1 MLLYKK
7 NSTDVRYER
16 PGYGGEGRVQAGQM
30 KGLRATVTTDQL
42 SSVLTHRTLVI
53 VGVSLHTEM
62 LVIRGP
68 AAARRTMNA
77 AWMLYYSIC
86 GWLPLVVEGVLNSFE
101 SSLGFLRQVAGVKHP
116 VDL

>member
-1 MLLYKK
+1 
-7 NSTDVRYER
+7 
-16 PGYGGEGRVQAGQM
+16 M

-68 AAARRTMNA
+68 AAARKQRGCSV
-77 AWMLYYSIC
+77 YSIC

-101 SSLGFLRQVAGVKHP
+101 SSLGFL
-116 VDL
+116 